1 VIRQQSTKTGGPPA
15 TPPPD
20 LDATTAEGP
29 MRRELLRQIAH
40 LDQQISLFVHDN
52 CPFEPLPAAAHRGP
66 AVLSTAE
73 LEAIR
78 DELLA
83 TRTHLHERIV
93 ARVTDR
99 MGLDDAGSPGSG
111 GGMWARLRRRLKR

>member
-1 VIRQQSTKTGGPPA
+1 MIRQHSTKPGGPPA
-15 TPPPD
+15 TPPLD

-40 LDQQISLFVHDN
+40 LDQQISHFVHDN
-52 CPFEPLPAAAHRGP
+52 CPFEPLPAAAPRGP

-93 ARVTDR
+93 DRVTDR
-99 MGLDDAGSPGSG
+99 MGLDDAGAPAPDHGLL
-111 GGMWARLRRRLKR
+111 ARLRRRLGR